1 MNRNPSLRVLA
12 PLVLIVPLL
21 HGCAETVIA
30 GGAVGA
36 SMAHDRR
43 TSGAYVEDQ
52 SIELKGMDAIYSDRD
67 LYNNAHVSVTSYNGI
82 VLLSG
87 EAPTEELRA
96 RAENL
101 VRSLPK
107 VRVVHNELTI
117 AAPSSLAT
125 RTADS
130 WITTKVKS
138 RMLAEKG
145 FDPSRVKVV
154 TENGTV
160 YLMGIVYRNEA
171 DQAVAITR
179 QADGVQRVV
188 KLFEYLD

>member
-1 MNRNPSLRVLA
+1 
-12 PLVLIVPLL
+12 
-21 HGCAETVIA
+21 
-30 GGAVGA
+30 
-36 SMAHDRR
+36 
-43 TSGAYVEDQ
+43 VEDQ
-52 SIELKGMDAIYSDRD
+52 SIELKGMDVVYSDPD
-67 LYNNAHVSVTSYNGI
+67 LYNNAHVSVTSYNAI

-87 EAPTEELRA
+87 QAPTEELRS
-96 RAENL
+96 RAEGL
-101 VRSLPK
+101 VRDLPK

-160 YLMGIVYRNEA
+160 FLMGIVYRREA
-171 DQAVAITR
+171 EEAVAITR